1 MQGGEIE
8 SFGRARVRIAKDCV
22 FYCYVIADIVGDL
35 EQQLS
40 SWDTTANGQGR
51 IRPLRGAYSGQIEVI
66 QWQDLVNDAW
76 MRNRATLH
84 AAGLSRKR
92 LMPAAFGTTR
102 MDVTDEEDPNE

>member
-1 MQGGEIE
+1 MTTTDHRV
-8 SFGRARVRIAKDCV
+8 FGPNTGRGKDCI
-22 FYCYVIADIVGDL
+22 FYCYVVADIVGDL
-35 EQQLS
+35 TQQLS

-76 MRNRATLH
+76 MRNRSTLH

-92 LMPAAFGTTR
+92 LMPMSSVSAKPGSVDDDDFG
-102 MDVTDEEDPNE
+102 D